1 MNKITK
7 ETKLLIGLAV
17 LIVTGLV
24 LGCVILK
31 CLLLNIPGN
40 AYFRNEF
47 EFYSRCFKKICDFN
61 CWRIDIRGIIFWR
74 KYADIKIPSISIA
87 GIEFNLKNI
96 DKVVKTNLTNY
107 FITKRSLFK
116 IEAEHDNFDDVFE
129 SYYNIYEFIRMQ
141 MSYYENANTTDNIVY
156 KEMKSMIKDLNCF
169 LTANQTDYRRWY
181 KIENAKE
188 YKFIDQLQKMYPK
201 YDELVRE
208 FQEINVKMNEH
219 IQKLNIRIEW

>member
-1 MNKITK
+1 MDYPINGMN
-7 ETKLLIGLAV
+7 LI
-17 LIVTGLV
+17 
-24 LGCVILK
+24 
-31 CLLLNIPGN
+31 
-40 AYFRNEF
+40 
-47 EFYSRCFKKICDFN
+47 
-61 CWRIDIRGIIFWR
+61 
-74 KYADIKIPSISIA
+74 
-87 GIEFNLKNI
+87 NLY
-96 DKVVKTNLTNY
+96 D
-107 FITKRSLFK
+107 S
-116 IEAEHDNFDDVFE
+116 
-129 SYYNIYEFIRMQ
+129 
-141 MSYYENANTTDNIVY
+141 TDNIVY